1 MKKPSKKLCNKLI
14 FSAFAVFT
22 SIFLSA
28 CGGGESVASN
38 GGISGTGITMGR
50 ISNFGSIIVN
60 GVRFDVDSA
69 DFIRDDASAAGQ
81 EEYSVGEYVVIK
93 GNIDSSGVTG
103 IAEEVTFTN
112 EIEGAVTMASSDG
125 LSLKV
130 LGQTVITNTLTVLI
144 GFDDVSTLTI
154 GNIIEVSGIKDANGD
169 IQATS
174 IKFKATDFIPGISE
188 NEFKGVVSDLDTSAQ
203 TFTISGI
210 IIDYSGATLEDFG
223 SQVLEDGLFVEV
235 ESDSMIIGN
244 ILEADNIELEDE
256 NTEID
261 GDIEVKIEGSIT
273 GFNSVTD
280 FDVNGFTVKTN
291 QDTEYSD
298 GTINDLVV
306 GAMIE
311 IKGET
316 DSAGVIVAESISF
329 EEEDDELDEYEGFI
343 DSVDIG
349 ASKVVVSGKTI
360 IISST
365 TIMRDESDLA
375 VSPLTLSDL
384 TVSDRVEVVGIT
396 QVNGDILAS
405 KFERKEVQEL

>member
-1 MKKPSKKLCNKLI
+1 MKNISNNIIIAALTALI
-14 FSAFAVFT
+14 
-22 SIFLSA
+22 SIYLSA
-28 CGGGESVASN
+28 CGGGGSS

-69 DFIRDDASAAGQ
+69 AFIRDDAPATGQ
-81 EEYSVGEYVVIK
+81 EEYSVGEFVVIK

-125 LSLKV
+125 LSLEV
-130 LGQTVITNTLTVLI
+130 LGQKVITNALTVFI
-144 GFDDVSTLTI
+144 GLDDILGLDDIFTLTI
-154 GNIIEVSGIKDANGD
+154 GNIVEVSGIKDANGG

-174 IKFKATDFIPGISE
+174 IKLKEKDFVLGTSE
-188 NEFKGVVSDLDTSAQ
+188 NELKGIVSNLDTTAK
-203 TFTISGI
+203 TFTINDI
-210 IIDYSGATLEDFG
+210 IIDYFGATFEGFG
-223 SQVLEDGLFVEV
+223 SQVLMDGLFVEV
-235 ESDSMIIGN
+235 ESGSMIIGN
-244 ILEADNIELEDE
+244 VLVADKIELEDE

-261 GDIEVKIEGSIT
+261 EDTEVKIEGLIT
-273 GFNSVTD
+273 RFNSVTD
-280 FDVNGFTVKTN
+280 FDVNGFTVTTN

-298 GTINDLVV
+298 GSINDLAV

-311 IKGET
+311 IEGEAGST
-316 DSAGVIVAESISF
+316 GVIVAESISF
-329 EEEDDELDEYEGFI
+329 EEEDDELDEYEGFVE
-343 DSVDIG
+343 SVDIEAG
-349 ASKVVVSGKTI
+349 EVVVSGTTI

-365 TIMRDESDLA
+365 TIIRDESDLA

-384 TVSDRVEVVGIT
+384 TFGDTVEVVGIT
-396 QVNGDILAS
+396 QANGDILAS